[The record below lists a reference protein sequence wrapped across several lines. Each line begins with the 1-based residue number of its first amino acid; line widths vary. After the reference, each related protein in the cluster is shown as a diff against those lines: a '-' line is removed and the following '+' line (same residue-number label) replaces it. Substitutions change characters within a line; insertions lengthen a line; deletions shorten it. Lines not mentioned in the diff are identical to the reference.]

1 MRRWL
6 VGAALWLLL
15 ALAVADIHAGSKAHG
30 HGCGVHRG
38 KRKRNGWGKW
48 AF

>member
-15 ALAVADIHAGSKAHG
+15 ALAVADIH
-30 HGCGVHRG
+30 GCGVHRG